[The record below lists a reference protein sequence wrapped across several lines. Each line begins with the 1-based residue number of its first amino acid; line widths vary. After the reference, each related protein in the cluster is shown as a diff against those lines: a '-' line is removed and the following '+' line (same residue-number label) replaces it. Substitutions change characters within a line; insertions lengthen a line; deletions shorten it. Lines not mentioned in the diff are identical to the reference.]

1 MPRSTTAAAVLAA
14 TVLSLAG
21 CSGDGGEDAA
31 RSSEPSA
38 GTTTA
43 SSAGATA
50 PPSASPSGE
59 PPSPSPTPTSPP
71 PATDAASASVTAPP
85 SVSPSPV
92 PTAGQ
97 RQKLVTMTVTGGF
110 AGVQQEVV
118 LRGDGTVRTSDKGDT
133 EVRRSSAAQFTR
145 LRTLLGDPALDDV
158 PASTVDR
165 GAADLFQYTL
175 RFDGRTVV
183 TDRSAE
189 RPALDRLID
198 ALGKWLPA

>member
-1 MPRSTTAAAVLAA
+1 MPRSTMPRSTTAAAVFAA
-14 TVLSLAG
+14 IVLSLAG
-21 CSGDGGEDAA
+21 CSGDGGEDTA
-31 RSSEPSA
+31 RSSDP
-38 GTTTA
+38 
-43 SSAGATA
+43 SAGATA
-50 PPSASPSGE
+50 SPSTSAPGE
-59 PPSPSPTPTSPP
+59 SPSPTPTPTPP
-71 PATDAASASVTAPP
+71 PSATDAASASVTAPP
-85 SVSPSPV
+85 SARPSPV

-110 AGVQQEVV
+110 AGVQQEVI

-133 EVRRSSAAQFTR
+133 DVRRTSAAQFTR
-145 LRTLLGDPALDDV
+145 LCTLLGDPALDGV
-158 PASTVDR
+158 PASTVDA

-189 RPALDRLID
+189 RPPLDRLID